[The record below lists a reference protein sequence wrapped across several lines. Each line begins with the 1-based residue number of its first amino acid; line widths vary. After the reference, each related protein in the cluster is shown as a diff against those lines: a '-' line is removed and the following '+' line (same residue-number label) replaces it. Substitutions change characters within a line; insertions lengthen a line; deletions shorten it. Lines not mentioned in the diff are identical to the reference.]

1 MRICVDVVIYV
12 SHPCFMSTSARMPMF
27 VSAALVVCVCVS
39 LKADYADLDFSVS
52 HWGRENYRK
61 LLALKKRS

>member
-1 MRICVDVVIYV
+1 
-12 SHPCFMSTSARMPMF
+12 MSTIARMPMF
-27 VSAALVVCVCVS
+27 VSAALVVYVSMCACVCVCVCVCACA